1 MLGRPHWMR
10 NLITPK
16 PGYAVISADIT
27 GAEDWLAAG
36 YSGDPKLMEVYSSG
50 ADSYI
55 EFAIVTGALPPGSK
69 RDKSNREMERIRAQH
84 KIAKLAVNYGVGEN
98 TLSKQLGVQPWKAGR
113 ILNAHREAY
122 AIYWQWVD
130 DEAVKAANRGYVITD
145 YGWRQSTMNMN
156 ERAIMNFPQQ
166 SGCAE
171 VLRYA
176 CNLLLDE
183 GWGFAFSA
191 PHHDA
196 LYLHCPIQSAEECA
210 HMVEMAFLEAGKH
223 VMASKTDPEFAEKF
237 PLRIKAK
244 ITASPAHYV
253 DADGAD
259 IWRIV
264 CEYSKW
270 DEFAVSKTEEKIY
283 VENSSEARDGVPEMQ
298 GLHS

>member
-1 MLGRPHWMR
+1 
-10 NLITPK
+10 
-16 PGYAVISADIT
+16 
-27 GAEDWLAAG
+27 
-36 YSGDPKLMEVYSSG
+36 
-50 ADSYI
+50 
-55 EFAIVTGALPPGSK
+55 
-69 RDKSNREMERIRAQH
+69 MERIRAQH

-244 ITASPAHYV
+244 ITASPAHYL

-264 CEYSKW
+264 CEYFNW